1 MYTIVLRVCPNIGE
15 AKGSTL
21 FEEGLIIPAVKRT
34 RLTNALVQER
44 GECVCVC
51 AHKCADWKTDQS
63 RTVFYVF
70 KILEA

>member
-51 AHKCADWKTDQS
+51 MCLQVC
-63 RTVFYVF
+63 R
-70 KILEA
+70 LES